1 MLTSIKYLA
10 RGVMRSVT
18 VRIRASEFSA
28 TLTEIGE
35 WLNANR
41 YRPARYK
48 YDHDE
53 DAVFVTVDFPAD
65 VAAKAFA
72 KRFEGVD
79 RFPPQPASLDGKRPV
94 PT

>member
-1 MLTSIKYLA
+1 
-10 RGVMRSVT
+10 MRSVS
-18 VRIRASEFSA
+18 VRVPAVEFGA
-28 TLTEIGE
+28 TMTAIGE

-79 RFPPQPASLDGKRPV
+79 RFPPQPASAGDQCRPR
-94 PT
+94 PAIRR